1 MSLSWKRSIDRV
13 MAKNYNYVILVYDI
27 GEKRVGKVFKICKK
41 YLVHFQKSV
50 FRGEITPAN
59 LIQLRAELK
68 KIIDEGTDFV
78 AVFKMTG
85 DYVFDEEII
94 GVRLNDSESLLL

>member
-1 MSLSWKRSIDRV
+1 

-68 KIIDEGTDFV
+68 KVIDEGNDFV

-94 GVRLNDSESLLL
+94 GARINDSESLLL

>member
-1 MSLSWKRSIDRV
+1 

-59 LIQLRAELK
+59 LIQLRPELK
-68 KIIDEGTDFV
+68 KVIDEGTDFV

-94 GVRLNDSESLLL
+94 GVRMNDSESLLL

>member
-1 MSLSWKRSIDRV
+1 

-68 KIIDEGTDFV
+68 KVIDEGNDFV

-94 GVRLNDSESLLL
+94 GARMNDSESLLL

>member
-1 MSLSWKRSIDRV
+1 

-50 FRGEITPAN
+50 FRGEITPSN
-59 LIQLRAELK
+59 LIKLRSELQ
-68 KIIDEGTDFV
+68 KIIDKEVDFV
-78 AVFKMTG
+78 AMFKMTG

-94 GVRLNDSESLLL
+94 GVRLNNQESMLL

>member
-1 MSLSWKRSIDRV
+1 

-41 YLVHFQKSV
+41 YLVPFQKSV

-59 LIQLRAELK
+59 LIKLRSELQKVIDK
-68 KIIDEGTDFV
+68 KVDFV
-78 AVFKMTG
+78 ALFKMTG

-94 GVRLNDSESLLL
+94 GVRLHDQESMLL

>member
-1 MSLSWKRSIDRV
+1 

-41 YLVHFQKSV
+41 YLVPFQKSV
-50 FRGEITPAN
+50 FRGEITPAD
-59 LIQLRAELK
+59 LIKLKSELEK
-68 KIIDEGTDFV
+68 KIDKKVDFV
-78 AVFKMTG
+78 ALFKMTG

-94 GVRLNDSESLLL
+94 GVRLHNQEAMLL

>member
-1 MSLSWKRSIDRV
+1 

-41 YLVHFQKSV
+41 YLVPFQKSV
-50 FRGEITPAN
+50 FRGEITPAD
-59 LIQLRAELK
+59 LIKLKSELEK
-68 KIIDEGTDFV
+68 KIDKEVDFV
-78 AVFKMTG
+78 ALFKMTG

-94 GVRLNDSESLLL
+94 GVRLHNQEAMLL

>member
-1 MSLSWKRSIDRV
+1 

>member
-1 MSLSWKRSIDRV
+1 ME
-13 MAKNYNYVILVYDI
+13 KNYNYVILVYDI

-68 KIIDEGTDFV
+68 KVIDEGNDFV

-94 GVRLNDSESLLL
+94 GARMNDSESLLL

>member
-1 MSLSWKRSIDRV
+1 

-41 YLVHFQKSV
+41 YLVPFQKSV

-59 LIQLRAELK
+59 LIKLRSELQKVIDK
-68 KIIDEGTDFV
+68 KVDFV
-78 AVFKMTG
+78 ALFKMTG
-85 DYVFDEEII
+85 DYVFDEEVI
-94 GVRLNDSESLLL
+94 GVRIHDQESMLL